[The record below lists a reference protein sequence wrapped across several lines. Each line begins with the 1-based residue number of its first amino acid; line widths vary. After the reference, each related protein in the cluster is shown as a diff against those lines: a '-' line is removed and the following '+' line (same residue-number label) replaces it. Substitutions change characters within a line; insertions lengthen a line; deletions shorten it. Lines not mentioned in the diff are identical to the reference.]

1 MPDFTVD
8 LETVSCAEN
17 GKRFEK
23 TEHDI
28 DGLVSQMQH
37 NIANWIKR
45 NADALRLFWMI
56 SLLTAYFVY
65 LGFAIIYNFQGSVAL
80 IVFTALTIAALLYKI
95 IRDKCGTRIS
105 HAILQPISNTWD
117 NYWPITKWFVYIQTT
132 IQ

>member
-17 GKRFEK
+17 GKRFQK
-23 TEHDI
+23 TEYPTA
-28 DGLVSQMQH
+28 GLVSGMQH
-37 NIANWIKR
+37 RIANWIKR

-65 LGFAIIYNFQGSVAL
+65 LGFAIIHSFQGSLAL
-80 IVFTALTIAALLYKI
+80 IVFTALTMAVVLYKL